1 MRAGRSVAQPS
12 TGIQVNI
19 VILDLPSK
27 VNVNSSF
34 ILTLLRQ
41 SDQSISRKI
50 VCSGLCSHKCSMDLL
65 KAHRSTYFLIRLM
78 SNKAGFSTKSIEARH
93 SAAERCALRL
103 AHYYYG
109 RGLKEYHLRPS
120 SIVTKRPVYRHPVSQ
135 VPGSCGAP
143 NPILDM
149 LVLIERLW
157 RFYTIRAVNLQ
168 AVTRAEMTFF
178 QAPTVV
184 HIEVACL
191 GLVDTQELKQSLI
204 II

>member
-1 MRAGRSVAQPS
+1 ME
-12 TGIQVNI
+12 
-19 VILDLPSK
+19 D
-27 VNVNSSF
+27 
-34 ILTLLRQ
+34 
-41 SDQSISRKI
+41 
-50 VCSGLCSHKCSMDLL
+50 
-65 KAHRSTYFLIRLM
+65 
-78 SNKAGFSTKSIEARH
+78 
-93 SAAERCALRL
+93 
-103 AHYYYG
+103 YYG
-109 RGLKEYHLRPS
+109 RGLKECHLRPS

-184 HIEVACL
+184 RI
-191 GLVDTQELKQSLI
+191 GNT
-204 II
+204 